1 MFSTKKVIATAILG
15 SAIAFPT
22 STLFTSVAHA
32 EDNITDEVISQEVND
47 ENEDI
52 ADVDI
57 QDAVVDPYALNT
69 DDCDA
74 VLGVEP
80 GQTQVFDLTKIF
92 NTAQTAKFQLDEQIA
107 NLPQVN
113 GWKLNV
119 DGNNLTV
126 VADGDRAPLPVS
138 FGVNVTDEQGKVI
151 NGVLSAFTDA
161 KTNTYTNVQQGI
173 DAMRNAVQNGLSV
186 TQAQRQDQSQGEG
199 NVASENRG
207 QGNVVSENGGQDQN
221 QLQIQPGANG
231 NQEGNLSG
239 YKIIGQGVIRG
250 GQDSDKCN
258 KEEKNP
264 CDVKDAEDS
273 QAEAQYGPK
282 VDTGGSV
289 DTGAVSYTHLTLPT
303 KA

>member
-1 MFSTKKVIATAILG
+1 MFSTKKAIATAILG

-22 STLFTSVAHA
+22 STIFTSAAHA

-47 ENEDI
+47 ENADI

-57 QDAVVDPYALNT
+57 QDAVIDPYALNT
-69 DDCDA
+69 NDCDA
-74 VLGVEP
+74 VLGVKP

-186 TQAQRQDQSQGEG
+186 TQAQRQDQNQGEG
-199 NVASENRG
+199 NNVASENG
-207 QGNVVSENGGQDQN
+207 DQDQN
-221 QLQIQPGANG
+221 QLQIQPRANG
-231 NQEGNLSG
+231 NQEGNTSG
-239 YKIIGQGVIRG
+239 YRIIGQGVIRG

-289 DTGAVSYTHLTLPT
+289 DTGVIANVIKSIFS
-303 KA
+303 

>member
-15 SAIAFPT
+15 SAIALPT
-22 STLFTSVAHA
+22 STLFTSVAYA
-32 EDNITDEVISQEVND
+32 DDNTTDEIVSQEVKD
-47 ENEDI
+47 ENTDI

-69 DDCDA
+69 NDCDA
-74 VLGVEP
+74 VLGVKP

-126 VADGDRAPLPVS
+126 VADGDKAPLPVS

-151 NGVLSAFTDA
+151 NGVLSAFTDS

-173 DAMRNAVQNGLSV
+173 DAMRQAVQNGLSV
-186 TQAQRQDQSQGEG
+186 TQAQRQDQNQGVE
-199 NVASENRG
+199 NVASENG
-207 QGNVVSENGGQDQN
+207 DQDQN

-231 NQEGNLSG
+231 NQEGNTSG
-239 YKIIGQGVIRG
+239 YRIIGQGVIRG
-250 GQDSDKCN
+250 GQNSDNCN
-258 KEEKNP
+258 KEAKDP
-264 CDVKDAEDS
+264 CDVKDVKDS
-273 QAEAQYGPK
+273 QAESQYGPK

-289 DTGAVSYTHLTLPT
+289 DTGIIANVIKSIFS
-303 KA
+303 

>member
-119 DGNNLTV
+119 DVNNLTV

-186 TQAQRQDQSQGEG
+186 T
-199 NVASENRG
+199 
-207 QGNVVSENGGQDQN
+207 
-221 QLQIQPGANG
+221 P
-231 NQEGNLSG
+231 
-239 YKIIGQGVIRG
+239 
-250 GQDSDKCN
+250 
-258 KEEKNP
+258 
-264 CDVKDAEDS
+264 
-273 QAEAQYGPK
+273 
-282 VDTGGSV
+282 
-289 DTGAVSYTHLTLPT
+289 VSYTHLRAHET
-303 KA
+303 

>member
-22 STLFTSVAHA
+22 STIFTSAAHA

-47 ENEDI
+47 ENADI

-57 QDAVVDPYALNT
+57 QDAVIDPYALNT
-69 DDCDA
+69 NDCDA
-74 VLGVEP
+74 VLGVKP

-186 TQAQRQDQSQGEG
+186 TQAQRQDQNQGEG
-199 NVASENRG
+199 NNVASENG
-207 QGNVVSENGGQDQN
+207 DQDQN
-221 QLQIQPGANG
+221 QLQIQPRANG
-231 NQEGNLSG
+231 NQEGNTSG
-239 YKIIGQGVIRG
+239 YRIIGQGVIRG

-264 CDVKDAEDS
+264 CDVKDSEDS

-289 DTGAVSYTHLTLPT
+289 DTGIIANVIKSIFS
-303 KA
+303 